1 MHILDLI
8 CIAVLTFFTTFGLM
22 KGFFRSLIGI
32 VSFVLA
38 FFIAT
43 SQMEP
48 FAKAL
53 VKLTGLPTAFAYF
66 LSYFV
71 LFFGVIFIA
80 RMFSGTLT
88 KAMSAISLGWFN
100 RVLGG
105 IFGFGFGAFLLS
117 VIFALILLLPFSDKL
132 LQGSEKAQVYSE
144 ITKFAPAAYGV
155 INKIFPNSKSFYEQ
169 FSGGLTEKLQ
179 SLPTGEGGDIPIP
192 EGLKDIF
199 QQKQE
204 AAAGSAPQAELGG
217 SYKAALD
224 LLGIDSS
231 QVEKKSM
238 DDILKKAR

>member
-1 MHILDLI
+1 MHFLDLI
-8 CIAVLTFFTTFGLM
+8 CIAVLTFFTTYGLM

-32 VSFVLA
+32 ASFVLA

-43 SQMEP
+43 SQMET
-48 FAKAL
+48 FANVL
-53 VKLTGLPTAFAYF
+53 VKLMGLPAAFAYF
-66 LSYFV
+66 LSYFG
-71 LFFGVIFIA
+71 LFFGVILIA

-144 ITKFAPAAYGV
+144 ITKFAPAMYSV
-155 INKIFPNSKSFYEQ
+155 FNKVFPNSKTFYEQ
-169 FSGGLTEKLQ
+169 FSGGLTEKIQ
-179 SLPTGEGGDIPIP
+179 SLPMGEGGDFAVPD
-192 EGLKDIF
+192 GLKEIF

-204 AAAGSAPQAELGG
+204 AAAGTAPQVELGS
-217 SYKAALD
+217 SYKSALD

-238 DDILKKAR
+238 DEILKKAR